1 MLAPSSS
8 LLLAEAA
15 APSLFSS
22 MAPIILMVA
31 VFYFLVIRPQ
41 RNVEKERQL
50 RLSKLDKGDQ
60 VRLSGGI
67 LGRVSS
73 VEDQIVMVEIADKVR
88 IKVLRAE
95 IADKWEPPA
104 VTGTVV
110 NATTAVNKDG
120 TEARG

>member
-1 MLAPSSS
+1 MFAPPFVS
-8 LLLAEAA
+8 LLAEAA

-41 RNVEKERQL
+41 SKLEKDRRA
-50 RLSKLDKGDQ
+50 RLAKLDKGDQ

-67 LGRVSS
+67 LGRVAS
-73 VEDQIVMVEIADKVR
+73 VEDQLVMVEIADRVK

-110 NATTAVNKDG
+110 NKDG
-120 TEARG
+120 TEAST

>member
-1 MLAPSSS
+1 
-8 LLLAEAA
+8 
-15 APSLFSS
+15 

>member
-1 MLAPSSS
+1 
-8 LLLAEAA
+8 
-15 APSLFSS
+15 
-22 MAPIILMVA
+22 
-31 VFYFLVIRPQ
+31 
-41 RNVEKERQL
+41 
-50 RLSKLDKGDQ
+50 
-60 VRLSGGI
+60 
-67 LGRVSS
+67 
-73 VEDQIVMVEIADKVR
+73 MVEIADKVR